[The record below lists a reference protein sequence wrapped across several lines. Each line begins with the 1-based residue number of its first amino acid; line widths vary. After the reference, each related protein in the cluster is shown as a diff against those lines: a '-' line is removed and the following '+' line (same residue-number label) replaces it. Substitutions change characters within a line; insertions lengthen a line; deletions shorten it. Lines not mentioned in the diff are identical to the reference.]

1 MDNLPCATRF
11 EMMESKEVQYEHG
24 YKMGFVN
31 GKEVR
36 NFICTG
42 VCDFVHAFVLTD
54 YIKVTE

>member
-42 VCDFVHAFVLTD
+42 VCDFV
-54 YIKVTE
+54 TE